1 MATSI
6 SLSKKMMGNNLTNT
20 DIVSYD
26 IMARIDEMDYCRPLE
41 ITKMRQDMVARDTDR
56 SKIQD

>member
-1 MATSI
+1 MI
-6 SLSKKMMGNNLTNT
+6 GNNLISI
-20 DIVSYD
+20 DIISYD

-41 ITKMRQDMVARDTDR
+41 IAKMQQDMVARDTDR